1 MEPLR
6 GPFRMIGL
14 YDGAT
19 FKECLTGLA
28 WPLAQTRAAETL
40 KGEFLQGQGS
50 AVARYPRRPVRR
62 RARNAARPAARD
74 RCSMRARAQAR
85 LDAMENQRIVL
96 ASRPEGWVT
105 PENFDC
111 RRPRCRGRGEGE
123 VLVKNLW
130 LSLDPYMRGR
140 MSDTKSYVKGVGIG
154 EVMVGQTVGEVV
166 ESKHPGFKPGDKAL
180 TQLGWQLYGKAKG
193 EELNRID
200 ASRAPLSYYLGV
212 LGMPGMTAYF
222 GLKEIGQPKPGETLV
237 VSAASGAVGSVVG
250 QLAKLWDCRAVGI
263 AGGREK
269 CDYVTRK
276 LGFDACVDYKAGRL
290 REDLKEA
297 CPKGVDVY
305 FDNVGGE
312 ILDLAL
318 ARMNL
323 FGRIVVCG
331 TISDYN
337 ATEPYRVR
345 NLRAVLVNRL
355 KVQGMIVFDW
365 KERYGE
371 ALKALGGYYAAGK
384 LKTRESVV
392 EGLANAPQGL
402 ISLLKGGNFGK
413 QLVKLA

>member
-1 MEPLR
+1 
-6 GPFRMIGL
+6 
-14 YDGAT
+14 
-19 FKECLTGLA
+19 
-28 WPLAQTRAAETL
+28 
-40 KGEFLQGQGS
+40 
-50 AVARYPRRPVRR
+50 
-62 RARNAARPAARD
+62 
-74 RCSMRARAQAR
+74 
-85 LDAMENQRIVL
+85 MENQRIVL

-105 PENFDC
+105 PENFRLEKAALPTPAD
-111 RRPRCRGRGEGE
+111 GE

-140 MSDTKSYVKGVGIG
+140 MSDAKSYVKGVDIG
-154 EVMVGQTVGEVV
+154 EVMVGQTAGEVL
-166 ESKHPGFKPGDKAL
+166 ESKNPGFKKGDHVL
-180 TQLGWQLYGKAKG
+180 TQLGWQLFGITKEVTKVDG
-193 EELNRID
+193 
-200 ASRAPLSYYLGV
+200 SRAPLSYYLGV

-222 GLKEIGQPKPGETLV
+222 GLKELGQPKAGETVL

-250 QLAKLWDCRAVGI
+250 QLAKLWGCRVVGI

-269 CDYVTRK
+269 CDYVTRE
-276 LGFDACVDYKAGRL
+276 LGFDACIDYKAGKL
-290 REDLKEA
+290 RDELKE
-297 CPKGVDVY
+297 KVDVY

-312 ILDLAL
+312 MLDTVF

-331 TISDYN
+331 MIADYN
-337 ATEPYRVR
+337 ATEPYRFR

-392 EGLANAPQGL
+392 EGLGNAPKGL